1 MKKIERD
8 GASVRL
14 QMRDAAVRHKQTLDQ
29 SRVAVQSLS
38 LKMDALTFWQHL
50 APIKRNEII
59 K

>member
-1 MKKIERD
+1 MEQAEGD

-14 QMRDAAVRHKQTLDQ
+14 QMRDATVGHKQTLDQ
-29 SRVAVQSLS
+29 SHVAVQSLS